1 MNRLLRNLSIHA
13 AVVTALVCFTT
24 LILLI
29 AGMAVVADRNSQSNL
44 STLSSI
50 SDAQLNEINR
60 ADSLLN
66 QAMLEMETA
75 SNYLMVGQTQQS
87 NAQVAIAGDRIAR
100 AEERFERFA
109 ATSLSP
115 QGKALGDALTADF
128 RSVLGLVK
136 Q

>member
-13 AVVTALVCFTT
+13 AVITALVCFVA
-24 LILLI
+24 LILVI

-44 STLSSI
+44 TTLSNI

-66 QAMLEMETA
+66 QAMLAMETA

-109 ATSLSP
+109 AV
-115 QGKALGDALTADF
+115 
-128 RSVLGLVK
+128 SVAPRKSVRGRFNC
-136 Q
+136 

>member
-50 SDAQLNEINR
+50 SDAQ
-60 ADSLLN
+60 
-66 QAMLEMETA
+66 
-75 SNYLMVGQTQQS
+75 
-87 NAQVAIAGDRIAR
+87 
-100 AEERFERFA
+100 
-109 ATSLSP
+109 
-115 QGKALGDALTADF
+115 
-128 RSVLGLVK
+128 
-136 Q
+136 